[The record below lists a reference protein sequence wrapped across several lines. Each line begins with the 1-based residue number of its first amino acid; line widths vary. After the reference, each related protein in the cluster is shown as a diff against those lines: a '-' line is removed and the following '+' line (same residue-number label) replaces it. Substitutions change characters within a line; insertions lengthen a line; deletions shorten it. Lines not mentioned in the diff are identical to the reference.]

1 MSRARPPILTG
12 TYDGEDRVT
21 HVASAAH
28 FAPTAPKQVR
38 LRDRLL
44 DFVAALCIIGGATMF
59 LLARRTL
66 TVIGDGG
73 LVFPYGSP
81 VTNVAFTDSVVLR
94 SRFGIWLVVVGAL
107 LAVASAISHRFRK
120 GA

>member
-1 MSRARPPILTG
+1 MSRARPPILIETH
-12 TYDGEDRVT
+12 DWEDRVT
-21 HVASAAH
+21 HVATASPLAA
-28 FAPTAPKQVR
+28 TASKQVR

-44 DFVAALCIIGGATMF
+44 DLVAAICIGVGVTMF

-66 TVIGDGG
+66 NTIAAGD
-73 LVFPYGSP
+73 LVLPLGP
-81 VTNVAFTDSVVLR
+81 VSNVARTDSVVLQ
-94 SRFGIWLVVVGAL
+94 SRIGIWLVVVGAL